1 MKIAHDK
8 PTVAIH
14 KFTSCDGCQLAILN
28 LEEELLTLTELV
40 DIQQFAEAGILDGEA
55 NVDIAFIEGSI
66 STPREME
73 HVKKIREQSKYL
85 IAMGAC
91 ATSGG
96 IQALRNMNDSQ
107 AWINEIYASPQ
118 HIESLA
124 TSTPLSDH
132 VRIDLELWG
141 CPVSGK
147 QVTTT
152 IRALLFGVLPAI
164 EHDKVCM
171 ECKRSQAICV
181 MVSRGEPCMGPVTN
195 TGCGALCPQFGRGCY
210 ACYGP
215 AENPNPNALANR
227 FEGLGMTAAEISRNF
242 LFINNNAPVFHAIGE
257 KYRDKHQNKIKSRH
271 DE

>member
-1 MKIAHDK
+1 MRITNNK
-8 PTVAIH
+8 PTVAVH

-28 LEEELLTLTELV
+28 LEEALLTLTQLV
-40 DIQQFAEAGILDGEA
+40 DIKNFAEAGILDDNA
-55 NVDIAFIEGSI
+55 QVDIAFIEGSI
-66 STPREME
+66 STPREMA
-73 HVKKIREQSKYL
+73 HVKKIREQSQYL

-96 IQALRNMNDSQ
+96 IQALRNMQDGE
-107 AWINEIYASPQ
+107 AWINAIYASPE

-124 TSTPLSDH
+124 TSTALADH

-141 CPVSGK
+141 CPVSSE
-147 QVTTT
+147 QITTT
-152 IRALLFGVLPAI
+152 IRALLFGVLPKI
-164 EHDKVCM
+164 EHDKVCL
-171 ECKRSQAICV
+171 ECKRSQAVCV

-227 FEGLGMTAAEISRNF
+227 FEGLGMTATEISHNF

-257 KYRDKHQNKIKSRH
+257 KYKNKDQS

>member
-1 MKIAHDK
+1 MKINHNR
-8 PTVAIH
+8 PTVAVH

-28 LEEELLTLTELV
+28 LGEALLTLTELV
-40 DIQQFAEAGILDGEA
+40 EIKQFAEAGILDEHA
-55 NVDIAFIEGSI
+55 TVDIAFIEGSI
-66 STPREME
+66 STPREMAQ
-73 HVKKIREQSKYL
+73 VKKIREQSHYL

-96 IQALRNMNDSQ
+96 IQALRNMSDGQ
-107 AWINEIYASPQ
+107 AWIDAIYASPQ
-118 HIESLA
+118 HIESLT

-141 CPVSGK
+141 CPVSSH
-147 QVTTT
+147 QITATV
-152 IRALLFGVLPAI
+152 RALLFGVLPKI

-171 ECKRSQAICV
+171 ACKRSQAVCV

-215 AENPNPNALANR
+215 AENPNPNALASR
-227 FEGLGMTAAEISRNF
+227 FEGLGMSASEISRNF
-242 LFINNNAPVFHAIGE
+242 LFINNNAPVFQTIGQ
-257 KYRDKHQNKIKSRH
+257 KYSERRD
-271 DE
+271 E

>member
-1 MKIAHDK
+1 MRITNNR
-8 PTVAIH
+8 PTVAVH

-28 LEEELLTLTELV
+28 LEEELLTLAELV
-40 DIQQFAEAGILDGEA
+40 EIKQFAEAGILDEHA
-55 NVDIAFIEGSI
+55 EVDIAFIEGSI
-66 STPREME
+66 TTPREME
-73 HVKKIREQSKYL
+73 HIKKIREQSRYL

-96 IQALRNMNDSQ
+96 IQALRNMHDGQ
-107 AWINEIYASPQ
+107 AWIDEIYASPQ
-118 HIESLA
+118 HIESLT

-141 CPVSGK
+141 CPVSGR
-147 QVTTT
+147 QVTAA
-152 IRALLFGVLPAI
+152 IRALLFGVLPKT
-164 EHDKVCM
+164 EHDKVCL
-171 ECKRSQAICV
+171 ECKRSQAVCV

-227 FEGLGMTAAEISRNF
+227 FEGLGMTADEIARNF
-242 LFINNNAPVFHAIGE
+242 LFINNSAPVFHTIGQ
-257 KYRDKHQNKIKSRH
+257 KYSDRH

>member
-1 MKIAHDK
+1 MKINHSR
-8 PTVAIH
+8 PTVAVY

-28 LEEELLTLTELV
+28 LEEALLTLTELV
-40 DIQQFAEAGILDGEA
+40 EIKQFAEAGILGEHA
-55 NVDIAFIEGSI
+55 EVDIAFIEGSI

-73 HVKKIREQSKYL
+73 QIKKIREQSRYL

-96 IQALRNMNDSQ
+96 IQALRNMHDGQ
-107 AWINEIYASPQ
+107 AWIDAIYASPQ
-118 HIESLA
+118 HIESLT

-141 CPVSGK
+141 CPVSSH
-147 QVTTT
+147 QVVTT
-152 IRALLFGVLPAI
+152 IRALLFDVLPKT
-164 EHDKVCM
+164 EHDKVCL
-171 ECKRSQAICV
+171 ECKRSQAVCV

-227 FEGLGMTAAEISRNF
+227 FEGLGMTADEIARNF
-242 LFINNNAPVFHAIGE
+242 LFINNNAPVFHTIGQ
-257 KYRDKHQNKIKSRH
+257 KYKDRH

>member
-1 MKIAHDK
+1 MKITNTK
-8 PTVAIH
+8 PTVAVY

-28 LEEELLTLTELV
+28 LEEELLTLAELI
-40 DIQQFAEAGILDGEA
+40 DIKHFAEAGILDEA
-55 NVDIAFIEGSI
+55 ADVDITFIEGSI

-73 HVKKIREQSKYL
+73 QIKKIREQSKYL
-85 IAMGAC
+85 IAMGTC

-96 IQALRNMNDSQ
+96 VQALRNMNDGQ
-107 AWINEIYASPQ
+107 AWIDAIYASPE
-118 HIESLA
+118 HIESLT
-124 TSTPLSDH
+124 TSTPLADH

-141 CPVSGK
+141 CPVNGR
-147 QVTTT
+147 QITAAV
-152 IRALLFGVLPAI
+152 RALLFGVLPRI
-164 EHDKVCM
+164 EHDKVCL
-171 ECKRSQAICV
+171 ECKRSQAVCV

-195 TGCGALCPQFGRGCY
+195 TGCGALCPQFGRSCY

-227 FEGLGMTAAEISRNF
+227 FEGLGMTANEISRNF

-257 KYRDKHQNKIKSRH
+257 KYRDPHKDQA